1 MYNINDE
8 LRLNSIN
15 GMTYKIVIVNIN
27 EFRPPEAKYGIDMWD
42 GNGIYAGDVQF
53 VGESF
58 LNICE
63 KIIK

>member
-27 EFRPPEAKYGIDMWD
+27 EFRPPEAKYGIDM
-42 GNGIYAGDVQF
+42 
-53 VGESF
+53 
-58 LNICE
+58 
-63 KIIK
+63 